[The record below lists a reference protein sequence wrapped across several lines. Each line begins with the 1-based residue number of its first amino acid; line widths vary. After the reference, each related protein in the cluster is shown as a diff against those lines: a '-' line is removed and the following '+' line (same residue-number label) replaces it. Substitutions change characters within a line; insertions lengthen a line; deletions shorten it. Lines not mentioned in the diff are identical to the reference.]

1 MKMEIYKA
9 EKNIFANLVEN
20 LFDEL
25 EPDEDIAII
34 SEGCYVQDILS
45 ELLKI
50 DQLVLEFVDF
60 DLEDDTD
67 YIISVTSYGGIFV
80 ETIDDEE
87 FYHSDIVMFYE
98 MNKADYCDYIRRNY
112 NTDSVYFKVEEE
124 ITNDECIEKL
134 SDEEKEN
141 NKVDADKSD
150 DMSIQERQ
158 DGDMHGFSCS
168 FTDDD
173 GLYKSFSVYTTEDMT
188 KEEFSD
194 IISKFSF

>member
-1 MKMEIYKA
+1 MKMEIHKI
-9 EKNIFANLVEN
+9 ERNDLVDIVKDFFEA
-20 LFDEL
+20 LD
-25 EPDEDIAII
+25 PDEDMAII

-60 DLEDDTD
+60 DLESETD
-67 YIISVTSYGGIFV
+67 YIISITSYGGIFV
-80 ETIDDEE
+80 ETIDGEE

-98 MNKADYCDYIRRNY
+98 MNKADYCDYIRRNHS
-112 NTDSVYFKVEEE
+112 TDPVYFKVEEE
-124 ITNDECIEKL
+124 ITDDECMEKL
-134 SDEEKEN
+134 SDEQKEN
-141 NKVDADKSD
+141 NKVDADESD
-150 DMSIQERQ
+150 DMSIQERR